1 MLIIH
6 VIGHLSF
13 AIVALS
19 LLMRDIILL
28 RILSI
33 ASGLIGIFYN
43 FFAAPTPLWVPIIW
57 LALFIVINGY
67 MIISFYH
74 SNRQTGLSAED
85 LEIWKSNFLGLT
97 ADEYRRIRKLFEFQT
112 YAPGDR
118 LTSIGRDN
126 HFLFFVTAGQLDV
139 RRDGEL
145 INTLVQ
151 GDLVGEMSFLST
163 HASANADVVAHDQ
176 TKCIV
181 IDKTKLRSIMTKHP
195 TLQLSIANLF
205 NQNLMKKLAT

>member
-6 VIGHLSF
+6 IIGHLSF

-28 RILSI
+28 RTLSI

-126 HFLFFVTAGQLDV
+126 HFLFFVTAGQLGV

-145 INTLVQ
+145 INNLTQ
-151 GDLVGEMSFLST
+151 GDLVGEMSFLT
-163 HASANADVVAHDQ
+163 HAPANADVVAHDQ

-181 IDKTKLRSIMTKHP
+181 IDKTKLRSIMAKHP
-195 TLQLSIANLF
+195 TLHLSITNLF
-205 NQNLMKKLAT
+205 NQNLMKKLAA

>member
-6 VIGHLSF
+6 IIGHLSF

-126 HFLFFVTAGQLDV
+126 HFLFFVTAGQLGV

-145 INTLVQ
+145 INNLTQ
-151 GDLVGEMSFLST
+151 GDLVGGMSFLT
-163 HASANADVVAHDQ
+163 AHASANADVVAHDQ

-181 IDKTKLRSIMTKHP
+181 IDKIKLRAIMAKHP
-195 TLQLSIANLF
+195 TLHLSITNLF
-205 NQNLMKKLAT
+205 NQNLVKKLAA

>member
-6 VIGHLSF
+6 IIGHLSF

-28 RILSI
+28 RTLSI

-126 HFLFFVTAGQLDV
+126 HFLFFVTAGQLGV

-145 INTLVQ
+145 INNLTQ
-151 GDLVGEMSFLST
+151 GDLVGEMSFLSP

-176 TKCIV
+176 TRCIV
-181 IDKTKLRSIMTKHP
+181 IDKTKLRSIMAKHP

>member
-1 MLIIH
+1 
-6 VIGHLSF
+6 
-13 AIVALS
+13 S

-28 RILSI
+28 RTLSI

-67 MIISFYH
+67 MIINFYH

-85 LEIWKSNFLGLT
+85 FEIWQSNFLGLT
-97 ADEYRRIRKLFEFQT
+97 ADEYRRIQKLFEFQT
-112 YAPGDR
+112 YALGDH
-118 LTSIGRDN
+118 LTRIGRDN

-145 INTLVQ
+145 INTLTQ

-181 IDKTKLRSIMTKHP
+181 IDKTKLRSIMAKHP
-195 TLQLSIANLF
+195 ALQLSIANLF

>member
-6 VIGHLSF
+6 IIGHLSF

-67 MIISFYH
+67 MLVSFYH

-145 INTLVQ
+145 INTLAP
-151 GDLVGEMSFLST
+151 GDLVGEMSFLT
-163 HASANADVVAHDQ
+163 DTPANADVVAHDQ

-181 IDKTKLRSIMTKHP
+181 IDKIKLRSIMAKHP
-195 TLQLSIANLF
+195 TLHLSITNLF
-205 NQNLMKKLAT
+205 NQNLMKKLAA